1 MIRRPPRSTR
11 TDTLFPYTTL
21 FRSPQKRRAAA
32 ALFIVVLVLERRIID
47 AVDPARRLAP
57 REAARN
63 RERVGGDRR
72 IDIDLPTP
80 AETAR
85 TLDRATFAP
94 PAHFEFA
101 RIRLAGAIF
110 EDAADRDRATQPAL
124 GVRVDVRGRERVVYL
139 CKKGGD

>member
-85 TLDRATFAP
+85 ILDRETFDP
-94 PAHFEFA
+94 RAHFEFA
-101 RIRLAGAIF
+101 RIGLDGHIF
-110 EDAADRDRATQPAL
+110 DEAADRARAIKRALRPLSHLEDRQSTRL
-124 GVRVDVRGRERVVYL
+124 NS
-139 CKKGGD
+139 